1 MNINT
6 ERLKLRHFQ
15 ILQQWAGRTSG
26 AMTPNDFPW
35 VKEQIQQWLELNT
48 DNAERLDCMIFV
60 YDTPVGIAGLLHDNT
75 SPESAELYMLLC
87 EVGYNLI
94 RTATY
99 STLCM
104 LDRAFQEYGLQTVS
118 ASVYTCHPEYLEA
131 LERMG
136 FSRQTEKG
144 ELIMVE
150 AGRKAFYS
158 RKYLF

>member
-6 ERLKLRHFQ
+6 ERLKLRHFP

-35 VKEQIQQWLELNT
+35 VKEQIQQWLELTT

-99 STLCM
+99 ATLCM

>member
-6 ERLKLRHFQ
+6 ERLKLRHFP

-75 SPESAELYMLLC
+75 SQESAELYMLLC

-99 STLCM
+99 ATLCM

>member
-6 ERLKLRHFQ
+6 ERLKLRHFP

-26 AMTPNDFPW
+26 AMTP
-35 VKEQIQQWLELNT
+35 
-48 DNAERLDCMIFV
+48 FV
-60 YDTPVGIAGLLHDNT
+60 YDTPVGITGLRHDNT

-99 STLCM
+99 ATLCM

-136 FSRQTEKG
+136 FNRQTEKG

>member
-6 ERLKLRHFQ
+6 ERLKLRHFP

-99 STLCM
+99 ATLCM
-104 LDRAFQEYGLQTVS
+104 LDRAFLEYGLQTVS

>member
-6 ERLKLRHFQ
+6 ERLKLRHFP

-35 VKEQIQQWLELNT
+35 VKEQIQKWLELNT

-75 SPESAELYMLLC
+75 SQESAELYMLLC

-99 STLCM
+99 ATLCM

>member
-6 ERLKLRHFQ
+6 ERLKLRHFP

-35 VKEQIQQWLELNT
+35 VKEQIQKWLELNT

-99 STLCM
+99 ATLCM

>member
-35 VKEQIQQWLELNT
+35 VKEQIQKWLELNT

-99 STLCM
+99 ATLCM

>member
-6 ERLKLRHFQ
+6 ENLKLQHVP

-26 AMTPNDFPW
+26 AMTPNDFPR
-35 VKEQIQQWLELNT
+35 VKEQIQQWLEHNT
-48 DNAERLDCMIFV
+48 DDAERLDCLIFV
-60 YDTPVGIAGLLHDNT
+60 YDTPVGIAGLFHDNT
-75 SPESAELYMLLC
+75 APESAELYMLLC

-99 STLCM
+99 ATLCM
-104 LDRAFQEYGLQTVS
+104 LDRAFQEYGFQTVY
-118 ASVYTCHPEYLEA
+118 ASVYTCHPEYLEV

-136 FSRQTEKG
+136 FNRQTEKG
-144 ELIMVE
+144 EVIMVE
-150 AGRKAFYS
+150 VERKAFFS

>member
-6 ERLKLRHFQ
+6 EQLKLQHAP
-15 ILQQWAGRTSG
+15 ILQQWVGRTSG
-26 AMTPNDFPW
+26 AMTPNDFPRE
-35 VKEQIQQWLELNT
+35 KEQIQQWLELTT
-48 DNAERLDCMIFV
+48 DDTERLDCLIFV
-60 YDTPVGIAGLLHDNT
+60 YDTPVGITGLRHDNT

-99 STLCM
+99 ATRSM
-104 LDRAFQEYGLQTVS
+104 LDRAYLDYGLQTVS
-118 ASVYTCHPEYLEA
+118 ASVYTCHPEYLEV

-136 FSRQTEKG
+136 FNRQTEKG
-144 ELIMVE
+144 EVIMVE
-150 AGRKAFYS
+150 VERKAFFS

>member
-6 ERLKLRHFQ
+6 ERLKLRHFP

-35 VKEQIQQWLELNT
+35 VKEQIQKWLELNT

-75 SPESAELYMLLC
+75 SQESAELYMLLC

-99 STLCM
+99 ATLCM

-136 FSRQTEKG
+136 FNRQTEKG

>member
-6 ERLKLRHFQ
+6 EQLKLQHAP
-15 ILQQWAGRTSG
+15 ILQQWVGRTSG
-26 AMTPNDFPW
+26 AMTPNDFPRE
-35 VKEQIQQWLELNT
+35 KRQIQQWLELNMNDT
-48 DNAERLDCMIFV
+48 ERLDCLIFV
-60 YDTPVGIAGLLHDNT
+60 YDTPVGITGLRHDNT

-94 RTATY
+94 
-99 STLCM
+99 
-104 LDRAFQEYGLQTVS
+104 
-118 ASVYTCHPEYLEA
+118 A

-136 FSRQTEKG
+136 FSRQIEKG
-144 ELIMVE
+144 ELMMVE